1 MMLIVIL
8 FFSFILLHR
17 AIKKRI
23 VGQSQETNHPNHHS
37 PVISQSNIAETSTS
51 SSEQFQQHQVTQSN
65 RDINQ
70 TLHTINNNN
79 NNNNNNCLVT
89 KAKNLNVDP
98 QFGTVAVHDE
108 DDCGIVEE
116 QNNNNNNTTTSSNR
130 TCYRHHPV
138 SRRGTEFI
146 SPTVPGFRSY
156 GNINR
161 YNTQRNK

>member
-1 MMLIVIL
+1 MLIIIL
-8 FFSFILLHR
+8 IFSFILLHR

-23 VGQSQETNHPNHHS
+23 VGQSQETIHPNHHS

-65 RDINQ
+65 RNINQ
-70 TLHTINNNN
+70 TLQTINNNN
-79 NNNNNNCLVT
+79 NNNCIVT

-98 QFGTVAVHDE
+98 QFGVSADE
-108 DDCGIVEE
+108 DDTIIVEE
-116 QNNNNNNTTTSSNR
+116 QNNNNSNTATSSIR
-130 TCYRHHPV
+130 SCFRHHPV

-161 YNTQRNK
+161 YSTQRNK